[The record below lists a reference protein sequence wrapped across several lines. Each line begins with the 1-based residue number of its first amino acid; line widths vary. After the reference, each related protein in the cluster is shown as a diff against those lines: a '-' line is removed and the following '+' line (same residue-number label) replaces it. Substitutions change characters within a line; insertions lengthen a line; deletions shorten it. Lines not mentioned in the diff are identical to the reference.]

1 MSFWQ
6 IILLALLQGV
16 TEFLPI
22 SSSAHL
28 ILVPAWM
35 GWEDQG
41 IAFDVAVHL
50 GSLIAVLVFSRREIS
65 AIAGESWAWLVHRV
79 APGPAARLGMMIL
92 LASLPVGI
100 LGLLLH
106 DTVEASFRDP
116 KLIAVAGALFAIL
129 MVWADRRPQQVT
141 RVREL
146 GWRQALMIGCGQA
159 MALIPGAGIALR
171 RNHYRR
177 TGPGNGA
184 AGGGPAFVSAGDT
197 GHSGSG
203 GPGDAKPGCGAAYR
217 RLGRNGVGCG
227 GGGRRGLRVHGR
239 AAAPG
244 GPLGPVAVRALP
256 PGPVGSDPAVTPP
269 GNEGVPPSLG
279 TRASRPPWERGRPA
293 LPGNEGVPPSLGA
306 RASRP
311 RGGRDAL
318 LPSRMPCFPA
328 GGAAIAYTHFRR
340 APKKRPSTH

>member
-1 MSFWQ
+1 MTFWQ

-28 ILVPAWM
+28 ILVPTWM

-65 AIAGESWAWLVHRV
+65 AIASESWAWVLRRA

-92 LASLPVGI
+92 LASLPVGV

-159 MALIPGAGIALR
+159 LALIPGASRSGVTMTAARALGMAR
-171 RNHYRR
+171 PAAARLSFLLAI
-177 TGPGNGA
+177 PVILGA
-184 AGGGPAFVSAGDT
+184 AALET
-197 GHSGSG
+197 
-203 GPGDAKPGCGAAYR
+203 
-217 RLGRNGVGCG
+217 LN
-227 GGGRRGLRVHGR
+227 LT
-239 AAAPG
+239 AAPLTADWG
-244 GPLGPVAVRALP
+244 AMALGVAV
-256 PGPVGSDPAVTPP
+256 
-269 GNEGVPPSLG
+269 
-279 TRASRPPWERGRPA
+279 
-293 LPGNEGVPPSLGA
+293 
-306 RASRP
+306 
-311 RGGRDAL
+311 
-318 LPSRMPCFPA
+318 A
-328 GGAAIAYTHFRR
+328 GGAAFVCMGALLRLVARWGLWPFALYRLALSAVILL
-340 APKKRPSTH
+340 

>member
-1 MSFWQ
+1 MTLWQ

-65 AIAGESWAWLVHRV
+65 AIASESWAWIRRRA

-92 LASLPVGI
+92 LASLPVGV

-159 MALIPGAGIALR
+159 LALIPGASRSGVTMTAARALGMAR
-171 RNHYRR
+171 PAAARLSFLLAI
-177 TGPGNGA
+177 PVILGA
-184 AGGGPAFVSAGDT
+184 AALETLNLTAAPLTADWGAMAL
-197 GHSGSG
+197 
-203 GPGDAKPGCGAAYR
+203 GAA
-217 RLGRNGVGCG
+217 V
-227 GGGRRGLRVHGR
+227 
-239 AAAPG
+239 
-244 GPLGPVAVRALP
+244 
-256 PGPVGSDPAVTPP
+256 
-269 GNEGVPPSLG
+269 
-279 TRASRPPWERGRPA
+279 
-293 LPGNEGVPPSLGA
+293 
-306 RASRP
+306 
-311 RGGRDAL
+311 
-318 LPSRMPCFPA
+318 A
-328 GGAAIAYTHFRR
+328 GGAAFVCMGALLRLVARCGLWPFALYRLALSAVILL
-340 APKKRPSTH
+340 